1 MKTYRLIG
9 PPGCGKTYALSTKW
23 VPRAVELHGE
33 ESVLICSLTRSAAQ
47 EIASR
52 VNLHRQQ
59 VGTLHSFAF
68 RALGSPPLAQD
79 DKNVVSWNESQPPMW
94 HITGQSRRSNIDLEF
109 DTNDADQLGGDELLN
124 QSGILRN
131 RLVPMKE
138 WNADI
143 RRFYTAWRDWKR
155 KMQFLDF
162 TDLIEMPVE
171 FGTMAPGNP
180 AVIVCDEAQDFT
192 ELDMRLIRYWGEGC
206 EFVVM
211 TGDYNQAIFTFR
223 GASPKAFLPDDVPDE
238 EVSILGQSYRVPERV
253 RAYASDW
260 IKLDTEHRVFPY
272 KGRLGKD
279 GKSVPGVVA
288 KTPHFSLGSPRG
300 RTLMAEDIKKRVAKG
315 KECMILATCKYM
327 LTPILATLRERGIP
341 FHNPYRVTEGGWNP
355 MRGGTDR
362 LNRFLSIYSGEQQ
375 AWTWGD
381 MKRWTQPLSAKTF
394 LRNGAVSEIESMA
407 KKYEDSAHLST
418 SELRSLLKP
427 GVYDELMDIGSLDT
441 AVGWYESRILQS
453 KLKSMQLAISVY
465 KEFGYKCLTETP
477 RVIVGTIHSVKGGAA
492 DYVYLSP
499 DIGKSGGREWR
510 RLSAPEGRNAIIRA
524 MYVGMTRARDGLAL
538 LGTSSQD
545 RVDWI

>member
-33 ESVLICSLTRSAAQ
+33 DRVIICSLTRSAAQ

-79 DKNVVSWNESQPPMW
+79 SKNIASWNESQPPMW
-94 HITGQSRRSNIDLEF
+94 HITGQSRRSNVDIEF
-109 DTNDADQLGGDELLN
+109 DSPDSDQLGGDELLN

-131 RLVPMKE
+131 KLVPMRE
-138 WNADI
+138 WDSEV
-143 RRFYTAWRDWKR
+143 RRFYIAWREWKR
-155 KMQFLDF
+155 KMQYLDF
-162 TDLIEMPVE
+162 TDLIDMPPE
-171 FGTMAPGNP
+171 FGTLAPGNP

-192 ELDMRLIRYWGEGC
+192 EMDMRLIRHWGEAC

-223 GASPKAFLPDDVPDE
+223 GASPKAFLPDDVPDD
-238 EVSILGQSYRVPERV
+238 EVSILGQSYRVPEKVRV
-253 RAYASDW
+253 YASDW
-260 IKLDTEHRVFPY
+260 IKQDTEHRVFPY
-272 KGRLGKD
+272 KGRIDKD
-279 GKSVPGVVA
+279 GKLVKGVVG

-300 RTLMAEDIKKRVAKG
+300 RTLLVEDIKSRVAKG
-315 KECMILATCKYM
+315 KECMVLATCRYM
-327 LTPILATLRERGIP
+327 LTPLLATLREKGVP
-341 FHNPYRVTEGGWNP
+341 FHNPYRISEGGWNP

-362 LNRFLSIYSGEQQ
+362 LYRFLAAYSGEKQ
-375 AWTWGD
+375 AWTWD
-381 MKRWTQPLSAKTF
+381 DLRRWTQPLSAKTF
-394 LRNGAVSEIESMA
+394 LRSGAVAEIEATA
-407 KKYEDSAHLST
+407 KKKGDSETLSA

-427 GVYDELMDIGSLDT
+427 GMYDEIMDIGSLD
-441 AVGWYESRILQS
+441 AALEWYEGRILSS

-465 KEFGYKCLTETP
+465 KQFGYKALTETP
-477 RVIVGTIHSVKGGAA
+477 SVIVGTIHSVKGGAA

-499 DIGKSGGREWR
+499 DIGKAGGREWR
-510 RLSAPEGRNAIIRA
+510 RLAKPEGRNAIIRA
-524 MYVGMTRARDGLAL
+524 MYVGLTRAREGVAL
-538 LGTSSQD
+538 MGSSSQD